1 MCNLLAQFNKYLAL
15 GKHSKRRK
23 IITDKEEQELQQIV
37 DAMKTAIKNKTLNDA
52 NIGFAQDIVDNWKYD
67 KEMAIASEK
76 EKVAQAVRLASKDAE
91 AAKDDKEMKGDPTL

>member
-1 MCNLLAQFNKYLAL
+1 MQFATHLNPVFGPWQIFQKKKNYP
-15 GKHSKRRK
+15 
-23 IITDKEEQELQQIV
+23 DKEEQELQQIV

-76 EKVAQAVRLASKDAE
+76 EKVAQAVRLQVKMQ
-91 AAKDDKEMKGDPTL
+91 KQQKMIKK